1 MAHIKKEF
9 NLSVDV
15 INSASECVTGAQC
28 KNQTR
33 TIIVATTL
41 LLFVATTLLLFVATT
56 LLLFVATTLLLFVAT
71 FF

>member
-41 LLFVATTLLLFVATT
+41 DPLKSKQKIKK
-56 LLLFVATTLLLFVAT
+56 
-71 FF
+71 